1 MHYYKRNLGDYA
13 KKCGRLTMLQ
23 HGAYTL
29 LIDSCYD
36 REQFPTLEEA
46 IDWCW
51 ASTTEEIEAV
61 TFVLRKFFT
70 LEGDVYVQNRIKDE
84 VAEYQLKAET
94 NKRIANE
101 RETNRKLKS
110 TKRERSVNEA
120 LDKSNESPPNQE
132 PITNNHNKQTHT
144 EETLTRKEPTLAGLV
159 CKSLK
164 KLNITGINPSN
175 PTLLALLDAG
185 ATVEEFENAAI
196 MAKVRTMNYIIG
208 TVKGQREQAASENFV
223 KGQFK
228 KIDNAW
234 RTNDT
239 KMLEKAKELGVGTS
253 GLSKFDLIA
262 KIDAKLDKMAA
273 H

>member
-1 MHYYKRNLGDYA
+1 MNYYKRHIGDYMKDA
-13 KKCGRLTMLQ
+13 SHLSLLEHGVYMRLLDVY
-23 HGAYTL
+23 YTREASIPIDQAAR
-29 LIDSCYD
+29 LIGVRSKDEKQALSDISNEFFSIQDGYLVHKRC
-36 REQFPTLEEA
+36 E
-46 IDWCW
+46 
-51 ASTTEEIEAV
+51 EEIA
-61 TFVLRKFFT
+61 LMLK
-70 LEGDVYVQNRIKDE
+70 
-84 VAEYQLKAET
+84 KAET
-94 NKRIANE
+94 NREIGKRGG
-101 RETNRKLKS
+101 RPKKETKTVSENNPSHK
-110 TKRERSVNEA
+110 
-120 LDKSNESPPNQE
+120 

-144 EETLTRKEPTLAGLV
+144 EETLTSKEPTLAGLV

-185 ATVEEFENAAI
+185 ATVDEFENAAI

-228 KIDNAW
+228 KIDNTW

-239 KMLEKAKELGVGTS
+239 KILEKAKELGVGTS